1 MTRATTPVTG
11 ETVEILPQHRFDAAA
26 LDAYLA
32 REIAGYRG
40 NLVVRQFNSGFSN
53 PTFLLEADSETGE
66 RRRFVMR
73 KKPPGAL
80 LASAHQVDREY
91 KVLSALAGSAVPVP
105 RTRAFCADDSVI
117 GQMFYVMDC
126 VDGRIF
132 TDPTLPGLSPPER
145 KAIFDSMNEILAALH
160 LVDYRAVGLGDF
172 GREGGYIARQVARW
186 SKQYAAARTED
197 IPAMERLIEFLPNNL
212 PEEDSTVIAHGDYRL
227 GNLIVHPTEP
237 RVIAV
242 LDWELATLGHPLCDL
257 AYNCVGYVL
266 AEPPHGF
273 ANAPAGNGIPSREE
287 YVAAYCRRTGR
298 AGIADFDYY
307 LAFSLFRLAAIAQ
320 GVYKRGLDGNAAS
333 ADALSRRH
341 HARQRAELAWRL
353 ISDRPAR

>member
-1 MTRATTPVTG
+1 MASTAAPTTG
-11 ETVEILPQHRFDAAA
+11 ETVGVLPQHRFDEAA
-26 LDAYLA
+26 LDRYLA
-32 REIAGYRG
+32 RKIPGYAG

-53 PTFLLEADSETGE
+53 PTFLLEADSETGS
-66 RRRFVMR
+66 RLRFVMR

-91 KVLSALAGSAVPVP
+91 KVLSALAGSPVPVP
-105 RTRAFCADDSVI
+105 RTRAFCDDDGVI

-126 VDGRIF
+126 VEGRIF
-132 TDPTLPGLSPPER
+132 TDPTLPGLAPAER
-145 KAIFDSMNEILAALH
+145 AAIFDSMNAVLAALH
-160 LVDYRAVGLGDF
+160 QVDYRAVGLGDF
-172 GREGGYIARQVARW
+172 GREGGYVARQVARW
-186 SKQYAAARTED
+186 SKQYAASRTD
-197 IPAMERLIEFLPNNL
+197 DTPAMEKLIEFLPNNL

-237 RVIAV
+237 RVIGV

-266 AEPPHGF
+266 REPPHGF
-273 ANAPAGNGIPSREE
+273 ADAPADSGIPSRAD
-287 YVAAYCRRTGR
+287 YIAAYCKRTGR
-298 AGIADFDYY
+298 AGIDDFDYY

-333 ADALSRRH
+333 AGAIRRRDN
-341 HARQRAELAWRL
+341 ARQRAELAWAL
-353 ISDRPAR
+353 ISDRA